1 MQKFKSKDAQYS
13 TNFVL
18 SELHNVF
25 ITILNAFPP
34 CHIQD
39 LYLRLFTLHIQ
50 IEGLPEK
57 KQILPTVIDL
67 IHELIYY
74 NDSPKLDESI
84 KIDFNKNFYQWDLEH
99 SENSSFSKLSR
110 NDRFNRVFMVL
121 DLLVRVLEY
130 DTAMFVSKNLHQ
142 FASMIKKKQKIP
154 LICSILWNEYGN
166 FMAINAAVK
175 NIISLFVVMTA
186 LKYPKEKIK
195 IISRLLNLIINVT
208 NMYEYP
214 EEPIEYPMYRVHTT
228 NLVNQ
233 IQKTVESSAY
243 YSMDLYMD
251 VIENLRSPMAQI
263 LLANQLYSKIIGQNL
278 PISLNIPFKSIINRD
293 FHKFSKSTKVFEEQ
307 NKGETYPR
315 FDANKIAR
323 KFKITQDDFLK
334 LMMLYS
340 DALIK
345 NYHLVDILNE
355 IKMTKQCST
364 DVEMKYKPTSSKF
377 ADFIKQLES
386 IDLNEKVKLRSVDL
400 NGQNSSQIRLTKDN
414 CTFYRNEIKNVPLII
429 KLIKKCHQK
438 YDTQFDEWLKMVDE
452 IQRKI
457 QY

>member
-1 MQKFKSKDAQYS
+1 MQKFKSKDAQYT
-13 TNFVL
+13 TNFIL

-25 ITILNAFPP
+25 ITILNTFPP

-67 IHELIYY
+67 IHDLIYY
-74 NDSPKLDESI
+74 NDTQKLDESI

-99 SENSSFSKLSR
+99 NENSSFSKLSR
-110 NDRFNRVFMVL
+110 NDRFKRVFMVL

-142 FASMIKKKQKIP
+142 FASTIKKKQKSP
-154 LICSILWNEYGN
+154 LICSILWSEYGN
-166 FMAINAAVK
+166 YMAINAAVK

-186 LKYPKEKIK
+186 LKYPKEKIR
-195 IISRLLNLIINVT
+195 IISRLLNLIINVI

-214 EEPIEYPMYRVHTT
+214 EETTQYPIYKEYTLS
-228 NLVNQ
+228 LVNQ
-233 IQKTVESSAY
+233 IQKTVKSSSY
-243 YSMDLYMD
+243 YSMELYMD
-251 VIENLRSPMAQI
+251 VIENLRSPMVRM
-263 LLANQLYSKIIGQNL
+263 LLANQLHSKIVGQSL

-293 FHKFSKSTKVFEEQ
+293 FLKFSKSTKIFEDM
-307 NKGETYPR
+307 NKNETYPR
-315 FDANKIAR
+315 FDAQKVAR
-323 KFKITQDDFLK
+323 KNKVTQDDFLK

-345 NYHLVDILNE
+345 NYHLVDIINE
-355 IKMTKQCST
+355 IKMAEQCST
-364 DVEMKYKPTSSKF
+364 DVEVKCKPTSSKY
-377 ADFIKQLES
+377 ADLKKQLKS

-400 NGQNSSQIRLTKDN
+400 NGQNSSQIRLTKEN
-414 CTFYRNEIKNVPLII
+414 CTFYKNEIRNVPLII

-438 YDTQFDEWLKMVDE
+438 YDTQFDEWLNVLEE

-457 QY
+457 